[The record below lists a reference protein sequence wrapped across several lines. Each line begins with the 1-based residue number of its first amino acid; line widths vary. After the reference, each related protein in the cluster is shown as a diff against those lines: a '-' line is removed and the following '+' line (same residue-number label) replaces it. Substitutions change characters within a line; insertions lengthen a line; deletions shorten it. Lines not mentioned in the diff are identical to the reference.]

1 MCFRRVVL
9 LIQPF
14 QGWRFGWVG
23 WTQGSFVGNEITL
36 GWMMERRW
44 RSWSARRVTPL
55 HGAPTFTVL
64 CHCTTLRLS
73 TIPTG
78 LNQPAQ
84 GCEERA
90 TLGIAPT
97 TRINPERV
105 ESIGQPTTG
114 TRATAGLNQSHTYRS
129 SNSIS

>member
-1 MCFRRVVL
+1 
-9 LIQPF
+9 
-14 QGWRFGWVG
+14 
-23 WTQGSFVGNEITL
+23 
-36 GWMMERRW
+36 MERRW
-44 RSWSARRVTPL
+44 RSWSALRVTPL

-64 CHCTTLRLS
+64 RHCTTLRLS

-90 TLGIAPT
+90 TLGTRPR

-105 ESIGQPTTG
+105 ASPDQQSPAAAFRCALLQPFQGWRFGWVGWTQGSFVG
-114 TRATAGLNQSHTYRS
+114 TKQPWAG
-129 SNSIS
+129 

>member
-1 MCFRRVVL
+1 MGARARFNPFRVGGLVGWDGPRVV
-9 LIQPF
+9 
-14 QGWRFGWVG
+14 
-23 WTQGSFVGNEITL
+23 SL
-36 GWMMERRW
+36 GRNNPGLDDG
-44 RSWSARRVTPL
+44 TPL
-55 HGAPTFTVL
+55 AFTACASRRAIPQRSHG
-64 CHCTTLRLS
+64 

-105 ESIGQPTTG
+105 ESSDGEHPAAAIRSAVRSTLS
-114 TRATAGLNQSHTYRS
+114 GLAVWSGGMDPG
-129 SNSIS
+129 